1 MGNCCGLFELTN
13 KHFDGLVQ
21 TLPSMQGKVV
31 AVTGCT
37 SGTGRI
43 FARVCATKGAKV
55 FMLNRTS
62 KRADEAFQ
70 YIKDVATAA
79 HAPTPVC
86 IPCNLCSFKSVREC
100 ALKLQEELGNTGLDV
115 LCNNAGIMGFGDEA
129 TEDGC
134 DIQMQTNHLSHFLLT
149 SLCMPLLEKA
159 CTLRGEARVVNHTS
173 AARVMDGPEFT
184 NKLEEKYL
192 EKNGGNLGG
201 NSTAFFKGANFVRYQ
216 QSKLANVV
224 FTYALHNRLQKKGSK
239 IKVLCAHPGVAPTQ
253 LMQGTMS
260 AGGAKEFE
268 GAPAW
273 VGALMNWFLF
283 QSEEDATV
291 GILRNACSPE
301 AKSGELFGPLGKGGA
316 TGKHDT
322 SEYRGPVG
330 VLNTEPFAHEQAQAM
345 LWATSEKVT
354 GVKFDV

>member
-1 MGNCCGLFELTN
+1 MGNCCGLFTLTN

-21 TLPSMQGKVV
+21 SLPSMQGKTV

-43 FARVCATKGAKV
+43 FARVCAKKGAKV
-55 FMLNRTS
+55 VMLNRSS

-70 YIKDVATAA
+70 YIKEVAKVAN
-79 HAPTPVC
+79 APEPLS
-86 IPCNLCSFKSVREC
+86 IPCNLCSFKSVQEC
-100 ALKLQEELGNTGLDV
+100 ALKLQGELGNAGLDV

-149 SLCMPLLEKA
+149 NLCMPLLEKA
-159 CTLRGEARVVNHTS
+159 CCLHGEARIVNHTS

-184 NKLEEKYL
+184 NKLEAKYL

-201 NSTAFFKGANFVRYQ
+201 SSTEFFKGGNFIRYQ

-224 FTYALHNRLQKKGSK
+224 FTYALHERLQKKGSK
-239 IKVLCAHPGVAPTQ
+239 IKALCAHPGVAPTQ

-260 AGGAKEFE
+260 AGGAKDFE
-268 GAPAW
+268 SAPECLRS
-273 VGALMNWFLF
+273 VINFFLF

-291 GILRNACSPE
+291 GILRQACSAE

-322 SEYRGPVG
+322 TEYRGPVG
-330 VLNTEPFAHEQAQAM
+330 VLKSEPLAHEQAQAM
-345 LWATSEKVT
+345 LWAKSEEVT
-354 GVKFDV
+354 GKKFDL